1 MRRRIVSYLGVFVG
15 AALLASCGQ
24 DARRSGPTSPLA
36 PQGRQSTVAPGTC
49 TSFNN
54 LVAMA
59 NAIFAGGG
67 PNVNSVLGKLDNL
80 NKKLQKG
87 DLAGAQDQAQ
97 NIVSFVQSKAPAGT
111 GAQVQAFVSAVLCY
125 VGLTQDTFVI
135 LPSDQAQ
142 ILKAGSGQAAISL
155 QPNTVTVPTVITIA
169 ILPANVPPLNT
180 KLDQYP
186 GFIALTQSSP
196 LTKPAIVA
204 VCPSSTVP
212 AQVLGRL
219 RLGHQASTG
228 FEITPAAD
236 GSFLD
241 CSTVV
246 GQSRT
251 SGWLHKLASLVLPT
265 PLYAKT
271 FFGSGVAGLATEF
284 SPFGPVDDELFL
296 SSGASGTRTEF
307 QKLPN
312 VDSLGLRLS
321 PKPPSASSTAPS
333 RSLTPGGRSNTVVNG
348 VCTAI
353 DALVGMPVETECRPT
368 VTIKTFQGTLMQ
380 NVPVGWAIGLGGGVI
395 APEVTAAHTCGAFG
409 SIASTSTDANANASV
424 CWTLGATPGTNTVV
438 ATPSAGGDAPLGVFF
453 NGTFTFTAT
462 AKQITPTVGATG
474 GTFPYDG
481 LGHPGSGT
489 CSNNLTPV
497 LSYTGAA
504 VPTNAGTY
512 TLTVTCGAGNP
523 IYVTVTTTATI
534 QITPASTTASI
545 SCPASAG
552 YIGVPVTPCQG
563 AVTGLGLSQTLTPT
577 YANNVLGLAT
587 ATVSYG
593 GSTNY
598 LASTASTTFRVRYTQ
613 SECFGQPVVS
623 AIPPTPSPQRKGST
637 IRIQCKLLTGQG
649 LAVTNAAGDIVVQDR
664 GTDGLGNPVTVLSL
678 ANAFS
683 GSPAGIYMYSLD
695 TSPSGFVAGH
705 YYFVTATWSD
715 GTMTTGWFYLDANQ
729 EGD

>member
-1 MRRRIVSYLGVFVG
+1 MRRRIVSNLGVFLG
-15 AALLASCGQ
+15 AVLLASCGQ
-24 DARRSGPTSPLA
+24 DARRDGPTTPLA
-36 PQGRQSTVAPGTC
+36 PQSRRSTVTPGTC

-80 NKKLQKG
+80 NKKIQKG

-97 NIVSFVQSKAPAGT
+97 NIVSFVQPKAPPGT
-111 GAQVQAFVSAVLCY
+111 SAQVQAFVSAVLCY
-125 VGLTQDTFVI
+125 VGLAQDTFVV

-142 ILKAGSGQAAISL
+142 ILKATSGQAAISL
-155 QPNTVTVPTVITIA
+155 QANSVTVPTVITIA
-169 ILPANVPPLNT
+169 ILPNNAPPLDT

-241 CSTVV
+241 CSAVV
-246 GQSRT
+246 GESRA

-296 SSGASGTRTEF
+296 SSGVGGTRTEF
-307 QKLPN
+307 QRLPN
-312 VDSLGLRLS
+312 ADSLGLRLL
-321 PKPPSASSTAPS
+321 PTTPNASSAASS
-333 RSLTPGGRSNTVVNG
+333 RSFAPGGRSNTVVNG

-353 DALVGMPVETECRPT
+353 DAAVGMAVETECRPT

-409 SIASTSTDANANASV
+409 STASTSTDANAKASV
-424 CWTLGATPGTNTVV
+424 CWTLGATPGTNTVI

-462 AKQITPTVGATG
+462 AKQITPA
-474 GTFPYDG
+474 P
-481 LGHPGSGT
+481 
-489 CSNNLTPV
+489 
-497 LSYTGAA
+497 
-504 VPTNAGTY
+504 
-512 TLTVTCGAGNP
+512 
-523 IYVTVTTTATI
+523 TTAL
-534 QITPASTTASI
+534 I
-545 SCPASAG
+545 SCPATVG
-552 YIGVPVTPCQG
+552 YSGLPVTPCQG
-563 AVTGLGLSQTLTPT
+563 SVSGPGLSQTLTPT
-577 YANNVLGLAT
+577 YVNNIVGLAT
-587 ATVSYG
+587 ATVNYG
-593 GSTNY
+593 GSSNY
-598 LASTASTTFRVRYTQ
+598 LASTASATFRVEYVQ
-613 SECFGQPVVS
+613 SGCFAAPISS
-623 AIPPTPSPQRKGST
+623 AMPPTTSPRQKGST
-637 IRIQCKLLTGQG
+637 IQIQCRLLTGTG
-649 LAVTNAAGDIVVQDR
+649 AAVTNATGDLVVQDR
-664 GTDGLGNPVTVLSL
+664 GTDGLGGPVTVLSI
-678 ANAFS
+678 ANAFI
-683 GSPAGIYMYSLD
+683 GRLEGFYTYVLD
-695 TSPSGFVAGH
+695 TSPSGFVVGH
-705 YYFVTATWSD
+705 YYFVCATWSD
-715 GTMTTGWFYLDANQ
+715 GTKSSGWFYLAAG
-729 EGD
+729 EGGH